1 MFLVMKVLMNI
12 EFVETLENTEKNRR
26 ETRKD
31 LLMMQI

>member
-1 MFLVMKVLMNI
+1 MFLVMKMLMHI
-12 EFVETLENTEKNRR
+12 EFVETLENTEKYKR